1 MAEMERIAPRLRTE
15 FGMTDLPA
23 LKPLP
28 VEEWDASLSRIIEG
42 MHGRPLNVHGLMAHN
57 PALLNAWWDFR
68 MHGVSGGKLSS
79 RHRELIVLR
88 VAVHMRAWYEWA
100 SHVERGLAAG
110 LTIAEIEHVRYGTG
124 GAGWDVDDALILRAV
139 DDCFQHRG
147 ISTDT
152 LRALHDRF
160 SPAQILDILAIH
172 GMYVLLGTII
182 NTWDL
187 ELDESVK
194 LPEGVTRETWRG
206 GL

>member
-1 MAEMERIAPRLRTE
+1 
-15 FGMTDLPA
+15 MTDLPP

-28 VEEWDASLSRIIEG
+28 VEQWETSLSRVIG
-42 MHGRPLNVHGLMAHN
+42 DMHGSPLNVHGLMAHN
-57 PALLNAWWDFR
+57 PALLDAWWDFR
-68 MHGVSGGKLSS
+68 MHTVSGGKLSR

-88 VAVHMRAWYEWA
+88 VAVHMRSWYEWA

-110 LTIAEIEHVRYGTG
+110 LTTAEIERVRRGTG
-124 GAGWDVDDALILRAV
+124 DAGWAVDDALILRAV
-139 DDCFQHRG
+139 DDCFQHQG
-147 ISTDT
+147 MSADT
-152 LRALHDRF
+152 LGELRDRF
-160 SPAQILDILAIH
+160 SSAQILDILAIH

-194 LPEGVTRETWRG
+194 LPQGMTRETWRD